1 MAESSLDHELAEGI
15 LGENYLRINS
25 ELGDVNPELDDNSE
39 ENIERIIDMGNS
51 WWNIFEDRTLRLL
64 SND

>member
-39 ENIERIIDMGNS
+39 ENIKRIIDMGNS
-51 WWNIFEDRTLRLL
+51 WWNVFEDRTLRLL

>member
-1 MAESSLDHELAEGI
+1 M
-15 LGENYLRINS
+15 GENYLRINS